1 MARRLLWA
9 ASALSISLGTLAF
22 EAPIKDT
29 DYTRQ
34 LCSGMYSSESTYI
47 NVTFDQGSQGQLA
60 MVIYEWGDYKY
71 LGKVTSEEEEWLPV
85 CALSLNASNAAQRR
99 DPAENICLHLR
110 RCQAGLL
117 LTGRRGTIYIGL
129 A

>member
-9 ASALSISLGTLAF
+9 ATALSIPLATLAF

-34 LCSGMYSSESTYI
+34 LCSGMYSSDSTYI

-71 LGKVTSEEEEWLPV
+71 LGKVTSEEEECLPV
-85 CALSLNASNAAQRR
+85 CTLLLNASNVPHRR

-110 RCQAGLL
+110 RSQAGIL
-117 LTGRRGTIYIGL
+117 LTS
-129 A
+129 

>member
-1 MARRLLWA
+1 MALRILWA
-9 ASALSISLGTLAF
+9 AGLLSIPLGTLAF

-34 LCSGMYSSESTYI
+34 LCSGMYSSDSTYI

-85 CALSLNASNAAQRR
+85 CTPRGSNANATYRR
-99 DPAENICLHLR
+99 VPAEDICLHF
-110 RCQAGLL
+110 RCRQAGFL
-117 LTGRRGTIYIGL
+117 LTV
-129 A
+129 

>member
-1 MARRLLWA
+1 MAHKLAWA
-9 ASALSISLGTLAF
+9 ASLLAASLGTLAF
-22 EAPIKDT
+22 EAPIRDT

-34 LCSGMYSSESTYI
+34 LCSGMYSSGSTYI

-85 CALSLNASNAAQRR
+85 CTSFPSDR
-99 DPAENICLHLR
+99 AERVSRARPSREHMSAPQML
-110 RCQAGLL
+110 
-117 LTGRRGTIYIGL
+117 
-129 A
+129 